1 MKLVNQGHS
10 IYRYDFNLDPITNI
24 YNQIEFAG
32 RTCYKSIRPE
42 GKTAED
48 FVRMLIKSKHYAM
61 LEHGTVYLYKETRG
75 RLFDLFDRYGT
86 NKYSYCKPKLI
97 NGTCIEYVTTNLRV
111 IKENGWEDDLK
122 YICQPTLFHK
132 ERVMIRFIC
141 SRAIAQELTRHRV
154 FSFAMESQR
163 YCNYSKNKF
172 SNEVKYVIPS
182 FFIHNL
188 GGESYTN
195 HLEVI
200 SKSPKDNYS
209 KEEFSFINSCIQN
222 EKDYFN
228 LLETLPPEHARS
240 VLNNSCKTE
249 LVMTGF
255 VEDWKHLFELRSSKA
270 TTGKPHPDMVNLID
284 NLIHSNFYNEIF

>member
-24 YNQIEFAG
+24 YNQIEYAG
-32 RTCYKSIRPE
+32 RTCYKSTRPE

-48 FVRMLIKSKHYAM
+48 FVRMLVKNKHHSM
-61 LEHGTVYLYKETRG
+61 LESGTVYLYKESDKVS
-75 RLFDLFDRYGT
+75 LDKYFY
-86 NKYSYCKPKLI
+86 NKYSRYYAII
-97 NGTCIEYVTTNLRV
+97 NNEKVCEYVTTNLRV
-111 IKENGWEDDLK
+111 LKENDWEYDLK
-122 YICQPTLFHK
+122 YICHPTKYHS
-132 ERVMIRFIC
+132 IRKTVKFIC

-163 YCNYSKNKF
+163 YCNYSKDKF
-172 SNEVKYVIPS
+172 SNEVKYVVPS
-182 FFIHNL
+182 FFTHNL
-188 GGESYTN
+188 GGESYIN

-200 SKSPKDNYS
+200 SKTPKDNYS

>member
-10 IYRYDFNLDPITNI
+10 IYRYDFSLDPITNV

-32 RTCYKSIRPE
+32 RTCYKSTRPE

-48 FVRMLIKSKHYAM
+48 FVRMLVKRGHYAM
-61 LEHGTVYLYKETRG
+61 LEHGTVYLCKDTGRDSPLSKYKN
-75 RLFDLFDRYGT
+75 
-86 NKYSYCKPKLI
+86 NKYSTYYQRWDGDDLQ
-97 NGTCIEYVTTNLRV
+97 EYVTTNLRV
-111 IKENGWEDDLK
+111 LKENGWEDDLM
-122 YICQPTLFHK
+122 YIWQPTPYHK
-132 ERVMIRFIC
+132 ERVMVKFIC

-163 YCNYSKNKF
+163 YCNYSKDKF
-172 SNEVKYVIPS
+172 SNEVKYIVPS
-182 FFIHNL
+182 FFTHNL
-188 GGESYTN
+188 GGESYVN
-195 HLEVI
+195 HLEVVA
-200 SKSPKDNYS
+200 KTPKDNYS

-255 VEDWKHLFELRSSKA
+255 VKDWEHLFELRSSKA
-270 TTGKPHPDMVNLID
+270 TTGKPHPDMVKLID
-284 NLIHSNFYNEIF
+284 NLINSNFYNETF

>member
-32 RTCYKSIRPE
+32 RTCYKSTRPE

-48 FVRMLIKSKHYAM
+48 FVRMLVKNKHYAV
-61 LEHGTVYLYKETRG
+61 LEQGTVYLHREVDNTYNT
-75 RLFDLFDRYGT
+75 LD
-86 NKYSYCKPKLI
+86 KYSRNPYSRYYSFIVDGKLH
-97 NGTCIEYVTTNLRV
+97 EYVTTNLRV
-111 IKENGWEDDLK
+111 LKENDWEDDLK
-122 YICQPTLFHK
+122 YVYHPTKYHA
-132 ERVMIRFIC
+132 IRKTVKFIC
-141 SRAIAQELTRHRV
+141 SRAIAQELTRHRA

-200 SKSPKDNYS
+200 SKTPKDNYS

>member
-32 RTCYKSIRPE
+32 RTCYKSTRPE

-48 FVRMLIKSKHYAM
+48 FVRMLVKNKHYAV
-61 LEHGTVYLYKETRG
+61 LEQGTVYLHREVDNTYNT
-75 RLFDLFDRYGT
+75 LD
-86 NKYSYCKPKLI
+86 KYSRNPYSRYYSFIVDGKLH
-97 NGTCIEYVTTNLRV
+97 EYITTNLRV
-111 IKENGWEDDLK
+111 LKENDWEYDLK
-122 YICQPTLFHK
+122 YVCHPTKYHS
-132 ERVMIRFIC
+132 IRKTVKFIC
-141 SRAIAQELTRHRV
+141 SRAIAQELTRHRA

-163 YCNYSKNKF
+163 YCNYSADKF
-172 SNEVKYVIPS
+172 NNEVTYIIPS
-182 FFIHNL
+182 FFEANPDNL
-188 GGESYTN
+188 EF
-195 HLEVI
+195 L
-200 SKSPKDNYS
+200 YS
-209 KEEFSFINSCIQN
+209 IDGDYSSVEIIFIMSCVKN
-222 EKDYFN
+222 ERHYFE
-228 LLETLPPEHARS
+228 LLKTLPPEHARS